1 MKIQYVEID
10 GLNGSKEFIRLDF
23 NNDLNIITGRNGAGK
38 TTILKLIWYIVSGNI
53 SFAIREINFRKI
65 KLQTTDYS
73 CIISRTTRNNCS
85 LYLKVNEQDPIEID
99 DWVIDEEDE
108 DEALEF
114 LVTQLKNI
122 ADKKDIQQQ
131 NPNSILSKH
140 GGSLFLPT
148 FRRIEGGVQAK
159 RKNIRAGMSSSRR
172 LEVSLME
179 LSDML
184 TNRNHQFVASLGT
197 IDIERFLR
205 DKNAELVEEVTTLQ
219 NLSNL
224 NMSEKLKELQK
235 ETNTEKV
242 QEELKKIHTMM
253 AKSEQRRVDIMKPLE
268 VARQYILDIL
278 KISGIKIGNLTF
290 GSAVETINSNLLSA
304 GEKQMLSFLAY
315 NAFYQ
320 DTIFIIDEP
329 ELSLHVDWQR
339 ILFPTL
345 MRQNSSNQFIIA
357 THSPFIYNKYPDKE
371 LVLSSD
377 KGDGC
382 LQND

>member
-1 MKIQYVEID
+1 
-10 GLNGSKEFIRLDF
+10 
-23 NNDLNIITGRNGAGK
+23 
-38 TTILKLIWYIVSGNI
+38 
-53 SFAIREINFRKI
+53 
-65 KLQTTDYS
+65 
-73 CIISRTTRNNCS
+73 TRNNCS

-122 ADKKDIQQQ
+122 ADKKDIQQE

-205 DKNAELVEEVTTLQ
+205 DKNAELVE
-219 NLSNL
+219 
-224 NMSEKLKELQK
+224 
-235 ETNTEKV
+235 
-242 QEELKKIHTMM
+242 
-253 AKSEQRRVDIMKPLE
+253 
-268 VARQYILDIL
+268 
-278 KISGIKIGNLTF
+278 
-290 GSAVETINSNLLSA
+290 
-304 GEKQMLSFLAY
+304 
-315 NAFYQ
+315 
-320 DTIFIIDEP
+320 
-329 ELSLHVDWQR
+329 
-339 ILFPTL
+339 
-345 MRQNSSNQFIIA
+345 
-357 THSPFIYNKYPDKE
+357 
-371 LVLSSD
+371 
-377 KGDGC
+377 
-382 LQND
+382 